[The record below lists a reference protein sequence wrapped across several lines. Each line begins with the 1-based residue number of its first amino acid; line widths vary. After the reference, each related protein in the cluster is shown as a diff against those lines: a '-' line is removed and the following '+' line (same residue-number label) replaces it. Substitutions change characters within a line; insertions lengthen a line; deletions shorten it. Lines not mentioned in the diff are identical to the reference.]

1 VEYSI
6 IRSENLKTTRWTGG
20 TSTELFIFPTDSEY
34 QKRNFSFR
42 LSTAKVEI
50 EKSEFTSLPGISRK
64 LMVLD
69 GGIFIN
75 HEKHHSKQLNKF
87 DVDVFE
93 GDWKTTSI
101 GKCIDFNLMTQGKTK
116 GVISVLVFEKNQ
128 VADYIDKAACD
139 WLFIYVNK
147 GIASINQGI
156 KTETLK
162 KGDLMVFNKPGNT
175 KLMLIGMEVCELV
188 ISKITSQ

>member
-6 IRSENLKTTRWTGG
+6 IRSENFKSTRWTGG

-69 GGIFIN
+69 GGIFIK
-75 HEKHHSKQLNKF
+75 HENHHSKQLRKF
-87 DVDVFE
+87 DVDAFE

-101 GKCIDFNLMTQGKTK
+101 GKCTDFNLMTRGNIK
-116 GVISVLVFEKNQ
+116 GELSALVIKVNHNINYNVKKDS
-128 VADYIDKAACD
+128 D
-139 WLFIYVNK
+139 WIFIYAYSGNVNLELSNK
-147 GIASINQGI
+147 N
-156 KTETLK
+156 ETLN
-162 KGDLMVFNKPGNT
+162 KGDLLVLKQPGELSLPISGLENSE
-175 KLMLIGMEVCELV
+175 LILSEIIL
-188 ISKITSQ
+188 

>member
-75 HEKHHSKQLNKF
+75 HEKHHSNQLNKF
-87 DVDVFE
+87 DVDAFE

-116 GVISVLVFEKNQ
+116 GVISALVFEKNQ
-128 VADYIDKAACD
+128 VADYIAKAACD